1 MTKEDKAF
9 KEDLVRL
16 RDTEQNSWANVAA
29 ALSLGSP
36 GAARRAYSV
45 LVRLHTDSV
54 LDGRPQGE
62 GRVSPVDLADA
73 DLDTLR
79 ETVAGHRI
87 VVQRKDSTE
96 TIKVARVTSLK
107 WARSTSTTATR
118 AAPSSWRPSSPSSSS
133 TQQPRAPGSLNRA
146 GGS

>member
-9 KEDLVRL
+9 KDDLVRL

-29 ALSLGSP
+29 ALGLGSP
-36 GAARRAYSV
+36 GAARRAYSA
-45 LVRLHTDSV
+45 LVRPHTDSV

-73 DLDTLR
+73 DLEVVGATIM
-79 ETVAGHRI
+79 GKRI
-87 VVQRKDSTE
+87 VVQRKDGTE

-107 WARSTSTTATR
+107 AGTVNFNDGNKSRSVKLEAII
-118 AAPSSWRPSSPSSSS
+118 AVK
-133 TQQPRAPGSLNRA
+133 
-146 GGS
+146 